1 MENKYMGILPYNEGE
16 KNIFVGREDETKQ
29 LYDRIIRNDYT
40 VYYAASGEGKSS
52 LIKAGLLPILRRRHY
67 FPIYIVFNENE
78 FSQQED
84 GVIGNIVH
92 KHIESEIAKYNEGVE
107 KDSNKVELRHSAW
120 YEEKIQNVGVV
131 DFLEKNDWWK
141 IRDLRIVQH
150 TSEDE
155 HIELTPLFIFDQFEE
170 VFTKTSVNWTNKF
183 FEWLEFVSIDGV
195 PMELYDELGKCQLD
209 EEIPARKKFKALFSF
224 RTEYLGELD
233 YWCTQK
239 HFLPALLNNRLC
251 LKQMTIAGAREVIK
265 LNSDLTQ
272 YTDDIIIGCADDK
285 AEVCKKEGGNGFTQ
299 SDDCA
304 CVHALIL
311 SVICR
316 TISDYKEEECNYI
329 LEKLCKNPKDTVNE
343 ILLNFYKE
351 KLKNAGLDFV
361 KDEKVITKIENALI
375 DENGKRKR
383 LNSND
388 PQLDKEL
395 NKWIEK
401 LSSDKYGFI
410 KIVGKNKADQTQ
422 TVELPHDRLCK
433 AIDIERKNRQK
444 RIRERLNR
452 QEEWMQFGII
462 SFVMLIIAYCLNTLL
477 RTAAPAIGA
486 LFVSHEWKNYWGW
499 LSGTKND
506 TYHNISFDEPF
517 CVLSFLILSFV
528 FIPFIVSRRFNERK
542 FSKPSVVLIVLSS
555 ITTMAMGFVA
565 YKSYYLSFTDGIIK
579 SIIVITFV
587 LSLLF
592 TAIIV
597 ANRYINRKKSNG
609 LIEKTA
615 TLWPLLL
622 GYFMF
627 GLYGFHE
634 LLFNTVVGLNEPCDS
649 GWLVSVLVV
658 LLIFGTLRFFK
669 MSLNNVKLKLLN
681 YIIVILPLLVLLV
694 LSFIPHS
701 DKQPY
706 GMLVS
711 IVMLAI
717 TTCAIIFMAIFAN
730 CRGKAR
736 KDAIINKISFSFI
749 NICSLLILW
758 YFSLGYNPI
767 AISSDKIVHV
777 CSWRTVV
784 VHDKKTNKYGVLTA
798 DGECIIPYVKSETS
812 DRDLSKFPFK
822 DSYFSITNQTKLL
835 DTANADNSFV
845 VKNGILTGKILIAPT
860 IEEYLVR
867 TKKKGLPPSI
877 CTLNDSI
884 AYYAALT
891 FSEIRQQNILYLM
904 TGKPY
909 DEHCITSLA
918 VLDSLQAISLFR
930 QIKWLKD
937 STKID
942 NKIMRCNA
950 DILVDDAMSS
960 IYRELSK
967 SMLLY
972 IIRDE
977 LAVKRI
983 PNVFMLHTQMAA
995 AYFNQVPGVNY
1006 ILNAH
1011 INSDSKS
1018 TFDINDEYKV
1028 YSSDLVKNKLF
1039 AWYELFCQLCDN
1051 DIGYHLEVQY
1061 TADLTPKVE
1070 ERIKKIKNISNSIKK
1085 INSNSTSLESAVKIF
1100 VENWNALDSLRN
1112 DLNYGKSSDYFD
1124 YAEESLS
1131 FLRIH
1136 EAFKVLSMILCQ
1148 NRGVYNNAIENAY
1161 LKFIDVGFVHKY
1173 DVRQDINT
1181 LDLYMRKKRQYSNF
1195 DKIHEIMNDS
1205 ITINDI
1211 LEANSQIR
1219 K

>member
-16 KNIFVGREDETKQ
+16 RNIFVGREDETKQ

-52 LIKAGLLPILRRRHY
+52 LIKAGLLPILRRKNY

-107 KDSNKVELRHSAW
+107 TDSKKVELRHSAW

-155 HIELTPLFIFDQFEE
+155 HIELIPLFIFDQFEE
-170 VFTKTSVNWTNKF
+170 VFTKTSVNWANKF

-272 YTDDIIIGCADDK
+272 YTDDIISGCADDK

-316 TISDYKEEECNYI
+316 TISDYKEVECNNT

-388 PQLDKEL
+388 LQLDKEL
-395 NKWIEK
+395 KEWIEK
-401 LSSDKYGFI
+401 LSSDQYGLI
-410 KIVGKNKADQTQ
+410 KIVSKNKIDQTQ

-433 AIDIERKNRQK
+433 AIDVERKNRQK

-462 SFVMLIIAYCLNTLL
+462 SFFMLIIAYCLNTLL

-499 LSGTKND
+499 LSGTKNV
-506 TYHNISFDEPF
+506 TYHNISLDEPF

-542 FSKPSVVLIVLSS
+542 FSKPSVGLIVLSS
-555 ITTMAMGFVA
+555 ITAMAMGFVV
-565 YKSYYLSFTDGIIK
+565 YKSYYLSFTDGITK
-579 SIIVITFV
+579 SIIGITFV
-587 LSLLF
+587 LSLLLTVF
-592 TAIIV
+592 LAV
-597 ANRYINRKKSNG
+597 KRYIYRRGNRQ
-609 LIEKTA
+609 TDVTT

-622 GYFMF
+622 GYFLF

-634 LLFNTVVGLNEPCDS
+634 LQSNTVVGLNEPCDS
-649 GWLVSVLVV
+649 GWLVSVLAI
-658 LLIFGTLRFFK
+658 LLVFGTLQFFK
-669 MSLNNVKLKLLN
+669 MSLNSVRLKLLT
-681 YIIVILPLLVLLV
+681 YTIAILPLLVLLV

-701 DKQPY
+701 DKHSY

-717 TTCAIIFMAIFAN
+717 TICAIIFMAIFAN
-730 CRGKAR
+730 CRGKER
-736 KDAIINKISFSFI
+736 KDAIVNKISFGFV
-749 NICSLLILW
+749 NICVLLILW
-758 YFSLGYNPI
+758 YYSLGYNPI

-777 CSWRTVV
+777 YSWRTVV

-798 DGECIIPYVKSETS
+798 DGECIIPYVNTETNDS
-812 DRDLSKFPFK
+812 ILKKNPFEGG
-822 DSYFSITNQTKLL
+822 YFSITSQTKLP
-835 DTANADNSFV
+835 DTVNANNSFV

-867 TKKKGLPPSI
+867 TTKKGLKPSI

-891 FSEIRQQNILYLM
+891 FSELRQQNILYLM

-909 DEHCITSLA
+909 DEHCITSLS
-918 VLDSLQAISLFR
+918 VLDSLQAISLSR

-942 NKIMRCNA
+942 YKVMRCNA

-977 LAVKRI
+977 LAAKRI

-1006 ILNAH
+1006 ILNSH
-1011 INSDSKS
+1011 INSNSKS
-1018 TFDINDEYKV
+1018 DFYMNEEYIV

-1039 AWYELFCQLCDN
+1039 AWYDLFCQLCDN
-1051 DIGYHLEVQY
+1051 DIGYHQEVQY

-1070 ERIKKIKNISNSIKK
+1070 ERINKVEERIKK
-1085 INSNSTSLESAVKIF
+1085 INPNSTSLESAVKIF

-1124 YAEESLS
+1124 YEEESLS

-1136 EAFKVLSMILCQ
+1136 KAFKELSIIICRQ
-1148 NRGVYNNAIENAY
+1148 YRGVYNNAIENAY
-1161 LKFIDVGFVHKY
+1161 LKFINVGFIHKY
-1173 DVRQDINT
+1173 NLRTDIDT
-1181 LDLYMRKKRQYSNF
+1181 LYMLKKRNYRNF
-1195 DKIHEIMNDS
+1195 NKIHEIMDAG
-1205 ITINDI
+1205 I
-1211 LEANSQIR
+1211 

>member
-16 KNIFVGREDETKQ
+16 RNIFVGREDETKQ

-52 LIKAGLLPILRRRHY
+52 LIKAGLLPILRRKNY

-107 KDSNKVELRHSAW
+107 TDSKKVELRHSAW

-155 HIELTPLFIFDQFEE
+155 HIELIPLFIFDQFEE
-170 VFTKTSVNWTNKF
+170 VFTKTSVNWANKF

-272 YTDDIIIGCADDK
+272 YTDDIISGCADDK

-316 TISDYKEEECNYI
+316 TISDYKEVECNNT

-388 PQLDKEL
+388 LQLDKEL
-395 NKWIEK
+395 KEWIEK
-401 LSSDKYGFI
+401 LSSDQYGLI
-410 KIVGKNKADQTQ
+410 KIVSKNKIDQTQ

-433 AIDIERKNRQK
+433 AIDVERKNRQK

-462 SFVMLIIAYCLNTLL
+462 SFFMLIIAYCLNTLL

-499 LSGTKND
+499 LSGTKNV
-506 TYHNISFDEPF
+506 TYHNISLDEPF

-542 FSKPSVVLIVLSS
+542 FSKPSVGLIVLSS
-555 ITTMAMGFVA
+555 ITAMAMGFVV
-565 YKSYYLSFTDGIIK
+565 YKSYYVSFTDGITK
-579 SIIVITFV
+579 SIIGITFV
-587 LSLLF
+587 LSLLLTVF
-592 TAIIV
+592 LAV
-597 ANRYINRKKSNG
+597 KRYIYRRGNRQ
-609 LIEKTA
+609 TDVTT

-622 GYFMF
+622 GYFLF

-634 LLFNTVVGLNEPCDS
+634 LQSNTVVGLNEPCDS
-649 GWLVSVLVV
+649 GWLVSVLAI
-658 LLIFGTLRFFK
+658 LLVFGTLQFFK
-669 MSLNNVKLKLLN
+669 MSLNSVRLKLLT
-681 YIIVILPLLVLLV
+681 YTIAILPLLVLLV

-701 DKQPY
+701 DKHSY

-717 TTCAIIFMAIFAN
+717 TICAIIFMAIFAN
-730 CRGKAR
+730 CRGKER
-736 KDAIINKISFSFI
+736 KDAIVNKISFGFV
-749 NICSLLILW
+749 NICVLLILW
-758 YFSLGYNPI
+758 YYSLGYNPI

-777 CSWRTVV
+777 YSWRTVV

-798 DGECIIPYVKSETS
+798 DGECIIPYVNTETNDS
-812 DRDLSKFPFK
+812 ILKKNPFEGG
-822 DSYFSITNQTKLL
+822 YFSITSQTKLP
-835 DTANADNSFV
+835 DTVNANNSFV

-867 TKKKGLPPSI
+867 TTKKGLKPSI

-891 FSEIRQQNILYLM
+891 FSELRQQNILYLM

-909 DEHCITSLA
+909 DEHCITSLS
-918 VLDSLQAISLFR
+918 VLDSLQAISLSR

-942 NKIMRCNA
+942 YKVMRCNA

-977 LAVKRI
+977 LAAKRI

-1006 ILNAH
+1006 ILNSH
-1011 INSDSKS
+1011 INSNSKS
-1018 TFDINDEYKV
+1018 DFYMNEEYIV

-1039 AWYELFCQLCDN
+1039 AWYDLFCQLCDN
-1051 DIGYHLEVQY
+1051 DIGYHQEVQY

-1070 ERIKKIKNISNSIKK
+1070 ERINKVEERIKK
-1085 INSNSTSLESAVKIF
+1085 INPNSTSLESAVKIF

-1124 YAEESLS
+1124 YEEESLS

-1136 EAFKVLSMILCQ
+1136 KAFKELSIIICRQ
-1148 NRGVYNNAIENAY
+1148 YRGVYNNAIENAY
-1161 LKFIDVGFVHKY
+1161 LKFINVGFIHKY
-1173 DVRQDINT
+1173 NLRTDIDT
-1181 LDLYMRKKRQYSNF
+1181 LYMLKKRNYRNF
-1195 DKIHEIMNDS
+1195 NKIHEIMDAG
-1205 ITINDI
+1205 I
-1211 LEANSQIR
+1211 

>member
-16 KNIFVGREDETKQ
+16 RNIFVGREDETKQ

-52 LIKAGLLPILRRRHY
+52 LIKAGLLPILRRKNY

-92 KHIESEIAKYNEGVE
+92 KHIESEIAKYNEGFE
-107 KDSNKVELRHSAW
+107 TDSKKVELRHSAW

-155 HIELTPLFIFDQFEE
+155 HIELIPLFIFDQFEE
-170 VFTKTSVNWTNKF
+170 VFTKTSVNWANKF

-272 YTDDIIIGCADDK
+272 YTDDIISGCADDK

-316 TISDYKEEECNYI
+316 TISDYKEVECNNT

-388 PQLDKEL
+388 LQLDKEL
-395 NKWIEK
+395 KEWIEK
-401 LSSDKYGFI
+401 LSSDQYGLI
-410 KIVGKNKADQTQ
+410 KIVSKNKIDQTQ

-433 AIDIERKNRQK
+433 AIDVERKNRQK

-462 SFVMLIIAYCLNTLL
+462 SFFMLIIAYCLNTLL

-499 LSGTKND
+499 LSGTKNV
-506 TYHNISFDEPF
+506 TYHNISLDEPF

-542 FSKPSVVLIVLSS
+542 FSKPSVGLIVLSS
-555 ITTMAMGFVA
+555 ITAMAMGFVV
-565 YKSYYLSFTDGIIK
+565 YKSYYLSFTDGITK
-579 SIIVITFV
+579 SIIGITFV
-587 LSLLF
+587 LSLLLTVF
-592 TAIIV
+592 LAV
-597 ANRYINRKKSNG
+597 KRYIYRRGNRQ
-609 LIEKTA
+609 TDVTT

-622 GYFMF
+622 GYFLF

-634 LLFNTVVGLNEPCDS
+634 LQSNTVVGLNEPCDS
-649 GWLVSVLVV
+649 GWLVSVLAI
-658 LLIFGTLRFFK
+658 LLVFGTLQFFK
-669 MSLNNVKLKLLN
+669 MSLNSVRLKLLT
-681 YIIVILPLLVLLV
+681 YTIAILPLLVLLV

-701 DKQPY
+701 DKHSY

-717 TTCAIIFMAIFAN
+717 TICAIIFMAIFAN
-730 CRGKAR
+730 CRGKER
-736 KDAIINKISFSFI
+736 KDAIVNKISFGFV
-749 NICSLLILW
+749 NICVLLILW
-758 YFSLGYNPI
+758 YYSLGYNPI

-777 CSWRTVV
+777 YSWRTVV

-798 DGECIIPYVKSETS
+798 DGECIIPYVNTETNDS
-812 DRDLSKFPFK
+812 ILKKNPFEGG
-822 DSYFSITNQTKLL
+822 YFSITSQTKLP
-835 DTANADNSFV
+835 DTVNANNSFV

-867 TKKKGLPPSI
+867 TTKKGLKPSI

-891 FSEIRQQNILYLM
+891 FSELRQQNILYLM

-909 DEHCITSLA
+909 DEHCITSLS
-918 VLDSLQAISLFR
+918 VLDSLQAISLSR

-942 NKIMRCNA
+942 YKVMRCNA

-977 LAVKRI
+977 LAAKRI

-1006 ILNAH
+1006 ILNSH
-1011 INSDSKS
+1011 INSNSKS
-1018 TFDINDEYKV
+1018 DFYMNEEYIV

-1039 AWYELFCQLCDN
+1039 AWYDLFCQLCDN
-1051 DIGYHLEVQY
+1051 DIGYHQEVQY

-1070 ERIKKIKNISNSIKK
+1070 ERINKVEERIKK
-1085 INSNSTSLESAVKIF
+1085 NNPNSTSLESAVKIF

-1124 YAEESLS
+1124 YEEESLS

-1136 EAFKVLSMILCQ
+1136 KAFKELSIIICRQ
-1148 NRGVYNNAIENAY
+1148 YRGVYNNAIENAY
-1161 LKFIDVGFVHKY
+1161 LKFINVGFIHKY
-1173 DVRQDINT
+1173 NLRTDIDT
-1181 LDLYMRKKRQYSNF
+1181 LYMLKKRNYRNF
-1195 DKIHEIMNDS
+1195 NKIHEIMDAG
-1205 ITINDI
+1205 I
-1211 LEANSQIR
+1211 

>member
-16 KNIFVGREDETKQ
+16 RNIFVGREDETKQ

-52 LIKAGLLPILRRRHY
+52 LIKAGLLPILRRKNY

-107 KDSNKVELRHSAW
+107 TDSKKVELRHSAW

-155 HIELTPLFIFDQFEE
+155 HIELIPLFIFDQFEE
-170 VFTKTSVNWTNKF
+170 VFTKTSVNWANKF

-272 YTDDIIIGCADDK
+272 YTDDIISGCADDK

-316 TISDYKEEECNYI
+316 TISDYKEVECNNT

-388 PQLDKEL
+388 LQLDKEL
-395 NKWIEK
+395 KEWIEK
-401 LSSDKYGFI
+401 LSSDQYGLI
-410 KIVGKNKADQTQ
+410 KIVSKNKIDQTQ

-433 AIDIERKNRQK
+433 AIDVERKNRQK

-462 SFVMLIIAYCLNTLL
+462 SFFMLIIAYCLNTLL

-499 LSGTKND
+499 LSGTKNV
-506 TYHNISFDEPF
+506 TYHNISLDEPF

-542 FSKPSVVLIVLSS
+542 FSKPSVGLIVLSS
-555 ITTMAMGFVA
+555 ITAMAMGFVV
-565 YKSYYLSFTDGIIK
+565 YKSYYLSFTDGITK
-579 SIIVITFV
+579 SIIGITFV
-587 LSLLF
+587 LSLLLTVF
-592 TAIIV
+592 LAV
-597 ANRYINRKKSNG
+597 KRYIYRRGNRQ
-609 LIEKTA
+609 TDVTT

-622 GYFMF
+622 GYFLF

-634 LLFNTVVGLNEPCDS
+634 LQSNTVVGLNEPCDS
-649 GWLVSVLVV
+649 GWLVSVLAI
-658 LLIFGTLRFFK
+658 LLVFGTLQFFK
-669 MSLNNVKLKLLN
+669 MSLNSVRLKLLT
-681 YIIVILPLLVLLV
+681 YTIAILPLLVLLV

-701 DKQPY
+701 DKHSY

-717 TTCAIIFMAIFAN
+717 TICAIIFMAIFAN
-730 CRGKAR
+730 CRGKER
-736 KDAIINKISFSFI
+736 KDAIVNKISFGFV
-749 NICSLLILW
+749 NICVLLILW
-758 YFSLGYNPI
+758 YYSLGYNPI

-777 CSWRTVV
+777 YSWRTVV

-798 DGECIIPYVKSETS
+798 DGECIIPYVNTETNDS
-812 DRDLSKFPFK
+812 ILKKNPFEGG
-822 DSYFSITNQTKLL
+822 YFSITSQTKLP
-835 DTANADNSFV
+835 DTVNANNSFV

-867 TKKKGLPPSI
+867 TTKKGLKPSI

-891 FSEIRQQNILYLM
+891 FSELRQQNILYLM

-909 DEHCITSLA
+909 DEHCITSLS
-918 VLDSLQAISLFR
+918 VLDSLQAISLSR

-942 NKIMRCNA
+942 YKVMRCNA

-977 LAVKRI
+977 LAAKRI

-1006 ILNAH
+1006 ILNSH
-1011 INSDSKS
+1011 INSNSKS
-1018 TFDINDEYKV
+1018 DFYMNEEYIV

-1039 AWYELFCQLCDN
+1039 AWYDLFCQLCDN
-1051 DIGYHLEVQY
+1051 DIGYHQEVQY

-1070 ERIKKIKNISNSIKK
+1070 ERINKVEERIKK
-1085 INSNSTSLESAVKIF
+1085 INPNSTSLESAVKIF

-1136 EAFKVLSMILCQ
+1136 KAFKELSIIICRQ
-1148 NRGVYNNAIENAY
+1148 YRGVYNNAIENAY
-1161 LKFIDVGFVHKY
+1161 LKFINVGFIHKY
-1173 DVRQDINT
+1173 NLRTDIDT
-1181 LDLYMRKKRQYSNF
+1181 LYMLKKRNYRNF
-1195 DKIHEIMNDS
+1195 NKIHEIMDAG
-1205 ITINDI
+1205 I
-1211 LEANSQIR
+1211 

>member
-16 KNIFVGREDETKQ
+16 RNIFVGREDETKQ

-52 LIKAGLLPILRRRHY
+52 LIKAGLLPILRRKNY

-107 KDSNKVELRHSAW
+107 TDSKKVELRHSAW

-155 HIELTPLFIFDQFEE
+155 HIELIPLFIFDQFEE
-170 VFTKTSVNWTNKF
+170 VFTKTSVNWANKF

-272 YTDDIIIGCADDK
+272 YTDDIISGCADDK

-316 TISDYKEEECNYI
+316 TISDYKEVECNNT

-388 PQLDKEL
+388 LQLDKEL
-395 NKWIEK
+395 KKWIEK
-401 LSSDKYGFI
+401 LSSDQYGLI
-410 KIVGKNKADQTQ
+410 KIVSKNKIDQTQ

-433 AIDIERKNRQK
+433 AIDVERKNRQK

-462 SFVMLIIAYCLNTLL
+462 SFFMLIIAYCLNTLL

-499 LSGTKND
+499 LSGTKNV
-506 TYHNISFDEPF
+506 TYHNISLDEPF

-542 FSKPSVVLIVLSS
+542 FSKPSVGLIVLSS
-555 ITTMAMGFVA
+555 ITAMAMGFVV
-565 YKSYYLSFTDGIIK
+565 YKSYYLSFTDGTTK
-579 SIIVITFV
+579 SIIGITFV
-587 LSLLF
+587 LSLLLTVF
-592 TAIIV
+592 LAV
-597 ANRYINRKKSNG
+597 KRYIYRRGNRQ
-609 LIEKTA
+609 TDVTT

-622 GYFMF
+622 GYFLF

-634 LLFNTVVGLNEPCDS
+634 LQSNTVVGLNEPCDS
-649 GWLVSVLVV
+649 GWLVSVLAI
-658 LLIFGTLRFFK
+658 LLVFGTLQFFK
-669 MSLNNVKLKLLN
+669 MSLNSVRLKLLT
-681 YIIVILPLLVLLV
+681 YTIAILPLLVLLV

-701 DKQPY
+701 DKHSY

-717 TTCAIIFMAIFAN
+717 TICAIIFMAIFAN
-730 CRGKAR
+730 CRGKER
-736 KDAIINKISFSFI
+736 KDAIVNKISFGFV
-749 NICSLLILW
+749 NICVLLILW
-758 YFSLGYNPI
+758 YYSLGYNPI

-777 CSWRTVV
+777 YSWRTVV

-798 DGECIIPYVKSETS
+798 DGECIIPYVNTETNDS
-812 DRDLSKFPFK
+812 ILKKNPFEGG
-822 DSYFSITNQTKLL
+822 YFSITSQTKLP
-835 DTANADNSFV
+835 DTVNANNSFV
-845 VKNGILTGKILIAPT
+845 VRNGILTGKILIAPT

-867 TKKKGLPPSI
+867 TTKKGLKPSI

-891 FSEIRQQNILYLM
+891 FSELRQQNILYLM

-909 DEHCITSLA
+909 DEHCITSLS
-918 VLDSLQAISLFR
+918 VLDSLQAISLSR

-942 NKIMRCNA
+942 YKVMRCNA

-977 LAVKRI
+977 LAAKRI

-1006 ILNAH
+1006 ILNSH
-1011 INSDSKS
+1011 INSNSKRD
-1018 TFDINDEYKV
+1018 FYMNEEYIV

-1039 AWYELFCQLCDN
+1039 AWYDLFCQLCDN
-1051 DIGYHLEVQY
+1051 DIGYHQEVQY

-1070 ERIKKIKNISNSIKK
+1070 ERINKVEERIKK
-1085 INSNSTSLESAVKIF
+1085 INLNSTSLESAVKIF
-1100 VENWNALDSLRN
+1100 VENSNALDSLRN

-1124 YAEESLS
+1124 YEEESLS

-1136 EAFKVLSMILCQ
+1136 KAFKELSIIICRQ
-1148 NRGVYNNAIENAY
+1148 YRGVYNNAIENAY
-1161 LKFIDVGFVHKY
+1161 LKFINVGFIHKY
-1173 DVRQDINT
+1173 NLRTDIDT
-1181 LDLYMRKKRQYSNF
+1181 LYMLKKRNYRNF
-1195 DKIHEIMNDS
+1195 NKIHEIMDAG
-1205 ITINDI
+1205 I
-1211 LEANSQIR
+1211 

>member
-107 KDSNKVELRHSAW
+107 TDSKKVELRHSAW

-141 IRDLRIVQH
+141 FRDLRIVQQ

-155 HIELTPLFIFDQFEE
+155 YLELTPLFIFDQFEE

-209 EEIPARKKFKALFSF
+209 EEIPTRKKFKALFSF

-265 LNSDLTQ
+265 LNSNLTQ
-272 YTDDIIIGCADDK
+272 YTDDIISGCADDK
-285 AEVCKKEGGNGFTQ
+285 AEVCKKEGETGFTQ

-316 TISDYKEEECNYI
+316 TISDYKEVECNNT

-388 PQLDKEL
+388 LQLDKEL
-395 NKWIEK
+395 KKWIEK
-401 LSSDKYGFI
+401 LSSDQYGLI
-410 KIVGKNKADQTQ
+410 KIVSKNKTDQTQ

-433 AIDIERKNRQK
+433 AIDVGRKNRQK

-499 LSGTKND
+499 LSGTKNA
-506 TYHNISFDEPF
+506 TYHNISLDEPF

-528 FIPFIVSRRFNERK
+528 FIPFIVSRRFYERK
-542 FSKPSVVLIVLSS
+542 FSKPSVGLIVLSS
-555 ITTMAMGFVA
+555 ITTMAMGFVV
-565 YKSYYLSFTDGIIK
+565 YKSYYLSFTDGITK
-579 SIIVITFV
+579 SIIGITFV
-587 LSLLF
+587 LSLLLTVF
-592 TAIIV
+592 LAV
-597 ANRYINRKKSNG
+597 KRYIYRRGNRQTD
-609 LIEKTA
+609 ETT

-622 GYFMF
+622 GYFLF
-627 GLYGFHE
+627 GLYGFHV
-634 LLFNTVVGLNEPCDS
+634 LLSNTVVGLSEPCDS
-649 GWLVSVLVV
+649 GWLVSVLAI
-658 LLIFGTLRFFK
+658 LLLLGTLQFFK
-669 MSLNNVKLKLLN
+669 MSLNSVSLKLLT
-681 YIIVILPLLVLLV
+681 YTIAILPLLVLLK

-701 DKQPY
+701 DKQSY
-706 GMLVS
+706 GMFVS

-717 TTCAIIFMAIFAN
+717 TICAIIFMTIFAN
-730 CRGKAR
+730 CRGKER
-736 KDAIINKISFSFI
+736 KDTIVNKISFGFV
-749 NICSLLILW
+749 NICALLILW

-777 CSWRTVV
+777 YSWRTVV

-798 DGECIIPYVKSETS
+798 DGECIIPYVKTETN
-812 DRDLSKFPFK
+812 DRILKKNPFEGG
-822 DSYFSITNQTKLL
+822 YFSISNSAFKNKEIMS
-835 DTANADNSFV
+835 DTATADSSFV
-845 VKNGILTGKILIAPT
+845 VKKGIITGKVLIAPT
-860 IEEYLVR
+860 LEEYLVR
-867 TKKKGLPPSI
+867 TRKKGLNASI
-877 CTLNDSI
+877 CTLHDSI
-884 AYYAALT
+884 AYYAALAFT
-891 FSEIRQQNILYLM
+891 DIRKENIRYLM
-904 TGKPY
+904 TSKPY
-909 DEHCITSLA
+909 DESSVPSLV
-918 VLDSLQAISLFR
+918 VLDSLQAVSLSR
-930 QIKWLKD
+930 QIIWLND
-937 STKID
+937 STMT
-942 NKIMRCNA
+942 NKIRRCNT
-950 DILVDDAMSS
+950 DILDDGAMSA

-967 SMLLY
+967 SFLLC
-972 IIRDE
+972 ILRDE
-977 LAVKRI
+977 LAKKRT
-983 PNVFMLHTQMAA
+983 PNVFFLQTIMAV
-995 AYFNQVPGVNY
+995 AYFNQVSGIDFTWNESVSTVTGFLDINEKY
-1006 ILNAH
+1006 E
-1011 INSDSKS
+1011 INS
-1018 TFDINDEYKV
+1018 NDFYT
-1028 YSSDLVKNKLF
+1028 NKLF
-1039 AWYELFCQLCDN
+1039 AWYDLFCLLCDN
-1051 DIGYHLEVQY
+1051 DVCFNPNVQL
-1061 TADLTPKVE
+1061 TADLTPKVKKQIE
-1070 ERIKKIKNISNSIKK
+1070 KIDSISKRINSKNIDEIP
-1085 INSNSTSLESAVKIF
+1085 
-1100 VENWNALDSLRN
+1100 LDSAIELYLKNRN
-1112 DLNYGKSSDYFD
+1112 TIDSLKNNINYGKNSDNFH
-1124 YAEESLS
+1124 YADERLS
-1131 FLRIH
+1131 FFRVH
-1136 EAFKVLSMILCQ
+1136 TAFKALSIILQ
-1148 NRGVYNNAIENAY
+1148 KKYRGVYNNALETAY
-1161 LKFIDVGFVHKY
+1161 LKLINVGFVNKY
-1173 DVRQDINT
+1173 NLKEDIET
-1181 LDLYMRKKRQYSNF
+1181 LDSLKKRNF
-1195 DKIHEIMNDS
+1195 RNLDRINKIMNDS
-1205 ITINDI
+1205 ICINP
-1211 LEANSQIR
+1211 N
-1219 K
+1219 KYK

>member
-1 MENKYMGILPYNEGE
+1 MKSKYLGITPYEE
-16 KNIFVGREDETKQ
+16 EQLFDFVGREDETWA
-29 LYDRIIRNDYT
+29 LYDRISRNDYT

-52 LIKAGLLPILRRRHY
+52 LIRAGLLPIIRRREY
-67 FPIYIVFNENE
+67 YPIYIVLDDKEIKDKSLIVDIIDKRINDEENKWRNTYE
-78 FSQQED
+78 EISY
-84 GVIGNIVH
+84 VL
-92 KHIESEIAKYNEGVE
+92 SEKSKSYLEKEKIE
-107 KDSNKVELRHSAW
+107 KDTVEVLSG
-120 YEEKIQNVGVV
+120 N
-131 DFLEKNDWWK
+131 LWWK
-141 IRDLRIVQH
+141 LRNYCFKRR
-150 TSEDE
+150 SGA
-155 HIELTPLFIFDQFEE
+155 ELTPLFIFDQFEE
-170 VFTKTSVNWTNKF
+170 FFTKANYAWTDAF
-183 FEWLEFVSIDGV
+183 FGWLEEISTDYVPDSLTNSIDV
-195 PMELYDELGKCQLD
+195 KRLY
-209 EEIPARKKFKALFSF
+209 IPTQKSFKVLFSF

-233 YWCTQK
+233 YWCVQK
-239 HFLPALLNNRLC
+239 HFIPALQENRMC
-251 LKQMTIAGAREVIK
+251 LKPLTRKGAMEVVNLNAGILGA
-265 LNSDLTQ
+265 
-272 YTDDIIIGCADDK
+272 YADDIINGCSVVNAK
-285 AEVCKKEGGNGFTQ
+285 INEKEQ
-299 SDDCA
+299 PS
-304 CVHALIL
+304 VYALIL
-311 SVICR
+311 SVVCQVLSELSETER
-316 TISDYKEEECNYI
+316 KTI
-329 LEKLCKNPKDTVNE
+329 LENLKENQENVIDQ
-343 ILLNFYKE
+343 LLLMFYKE
-351 KLKNAGLDFV
+351 KLKEVGLDYT
-361 KDEKVITKIENALI
+361 KDEKLIAEIEDALI
-375 DENGKRKR
+375 SENGKRNR
-383 LNSND
+383 RDTED
-388 PQLDKEL
+388 PIVSPLSE
-395 NKWIEK
+395 WIEK
-401 LSSDKYGFI
+401 LYNKENGLI
-410 KIVGKNKADQTQ
+410 KVVGTKEVNGK
-422 TVELPHDRLCK
+422 TVNVIEFPHDRLCK
-433 AIDIERKNRQK
+433 AIDTARKERQQRLAEKYNRQK
-444 RIRERLNR
+444 
-452 QEEWMQFGII
+452 EWMQFGII

-499 LSGTKND
+499 LSSTKND
-506 TYHNISFDEPF
+506 TYHNISLDEPF

-528 FIPFIVSRRFNERK
+528 FIPFIVSRSFNERK
-542 FSKPSVVLIVLSS
+542 FSKPSVGLIVLSS

-579 SIIVITFV
+579 SIIVITCV

-634 LLFNTVVGLNEPCDS
+634 LLFNTVVGLNEPRDS

-701 DKQPY
+701 DKQSY
-706 GMLVS
+706 GMFVS

-730 CRGKAR
+730 CRGKER
-736 KDAIINKISFSFI
+736 KDAIVNKISFGFV
-749 NICSLLILW
+749 NICALLILW

-777 CSWRTVV
+777 YSWRTVV

-798 DGECIIPYVKSETS
+798 DGECIIPYVKTETNDS
-812 DRDLSKFPFK
+812 ILKKKPFEGG
-822 DSYFSITNQTKLL
+822 YFSITNQTKLL
-835 DTANADNSFV
+835 DTANADNSFF

-937 STKID
+937 STKTD

-972 IIRDE
+972 NIRDE
-977 LAVKRI
+977 LASKRI
-983 PNVFMLHTQMAA
+983 PNIFILHTQMAA
-995 AYFNQVPGVNY
+995 TYFNKVPGVDY
-1006 ILNAH
+1006 ILNTH
-1011 INSDSKS
+1011 VTSNSKS
-1018 TFDINDEYKV
+1018 DFYMNEEYIV

-1039 AWYELFCQLCDN
+1039 AWYDLFCQLCDN
-1051 DIGYHLEVQY
+1051 NIGNNQEVQY

-1070 ERIKKIKNISNSIKK
+1070 ERIKKNKNISNSIKK
-1085 INSNSTSLESAVKIF
+1085 INPNSTSLESAVKIF
-1100 VENWNALDSLRN
+1100 AESWNELDSLKN
-1112 DLNYGKSSDYFD
+1112 DLNYGKKSNYFD
-1124 YAEESLS
+1124 YKKENFP
-1131 FLRIH
+1131 FLCIH
-1136 EAFKVLSMILCQ
+1136 KAFKELSMIIWQ
-1148 NRGVYNNAIENAY
+1148 YRGAYNNAIENAY
-1161 LKFIDVGFVHKY
+1161 LKFIKVGFMHKY
-1173 DVRQDINT
+1173 DFRQDINT
-1181 LDLYMRKKRQYSNF
+1181 LDLYMSKKRQYSNF

>member
-1 MENKYMGILPYNEGE
+1 MGILPYNEGE
-16 KNIFVGREDETKQ
+16 RNIFVGREDETKQ

-52 LIKAGLLPILRRRHY
+52 LIKAGLLPILRRKNY

-107 KDSNKVELRHSAW
+107 TDSKKVELRHSAW

-155 HIELTPLFIFDQFEE
+155 HIELIPLFIFDQFEE
-170 VFTKTSVNWTNKF
+170 VFTKTSVNWANKF

-272 YTDDIIIGCADDK
+272 YTDDIISGCADDK

-316 TISDYKEEECNYI
+316 TISDYKEVECNNT

-388 PQLDKEL
+388 LQLDKEL
-395 NKWIEK
+395 KEWIEK
-401 LSSDKYGFI
+401 LSSDQYGLI
-410 KIVGKNKADQTQ
+410 KIVSKNKIDQTQ

-433 AIDIERKNRQK
+433 AIDVERKNRQK

-462 SFVMLIIAYCLNTLL
+462 SFFMLIIAYCLNTLL

-499 LSGTKND
+499 LSGTKNV
-506 TYHNISFDEPF
+506 TYHNISLDEPF

-542 FSKPSVVLIVLSS
+542 FSKPSVGLIVLSS
-555 ITTMAMGFVA
+555 ITAMAMGFVV
-565 YKSYYLSFTDGIIK
+565 YKSYYVSFTDGITK
-579 SIIVITFV
+579 SIIGITFV
-587 LSLLF
+587 LSLLLTVF
-592 TAIIV
+592 LAV
-597 ANRYINRKKSNG
+597 KRYIYRRGNRQ
-609 LIEKTA
+609 TDVTT

-622 GYFMF
+622 GYFLF

-634 LLFNTVVGLNEPCDS
+634 LQSNTVVGLNEPCDS
-649 GWLVSVLVV
+649 GWLVSVLAI
-658 LLIFGTLRFFK
+658 LLVFGTLQFFK
-669 MSLNNVKLKLLN
+669 MSLNSVRLKLLT
-681 YIIVILPLLVLLV
+681 YTIAILPLLVLLV

-701 DKQPY
+701 DKHSY

-717 TTCAIIFMAIFAN
+717 TICAIIFMAIFAN
-730 CRGKAR
+730 CRGKER
-736 KDAIINKISFSFI
+736 KDAIVNKISFGFV
-749 NICSLLILW
+749 NICVLLILW
-758 YFSLGYNPI
+758 YYSLGYNPI

-777 CSWRTVV
+777 YSWRTVV

-798 DGECIIPYVKSETS
+798 DGECIIPYVNTETNDS
-812 DRDLSKFPFK
+812 ILKKNPFEGG
-822 DSYFSITNQTKLL
+822 YFSITSQTKLP
-835 DTANADNSFV
+835 DTVNANNSFV

-867 TKKKGLPPSI
+867 TTKKGLKPSI

-891 FSEIRQQNILYLM
+891 FSELRQQNILYLM

-909 DEHCITSLA
+909 DEHCITSLS
-918 VLDSLQAISLFR
+918 VLDSLQAISLSR

-942 NKIMRCNA
+942 YKVMRCNA

-977 LAVKRI
+977 LAAKRI

-1006 ILNAH
+1006 ILNSH
-1011 INSDSKS
+1011 INSNSKS
-1018 TFDINDEYKV
+1018 DFYMNEEYIV

-1039 AWYELFCQLCDN
+1039 AWYDLFCQLCDN
-1051 DIGYHLEVQY
+1051 DIGYHQEVQY

-1070 ERIKKIKNISNSIKK
+1070 ERINKVEERIKK
-1085 INSNSTSLESAVKIF
+1085 INPNSTSLESAVKIF

-1124 YAEESLS
+1124 YEEESLS

-1136 EAFKVLSMILCQ
+1136 KAFKELSIIICRQ
-1148 NRGVYNNAIENAY
+1148 YRGVYNNAIENAY
-1161 LKFIDVGFVHKY
+1161 LKFINVGFIHKY
-1173 DVRQDINT
+1173 NLRTDIDT
-1181 LDLYMRKKRQYSNF
+1181 LYMLKKRNYRNF
-1195 DKIHEIMNDS
+1195 NKIHEIMDAG
-1205 ITINDI
+1205 I
-1211 LEANSQIR
+1211 

>member
-16 KNIFVGREDETKQ
+16 RNIFVGREDETKQ

-52 LIKAGLLPILRRRHY
+52 LIKAGLLPILRRKNY

-107 KDSNKVELRHSAW
+107 TDSKKVELRHSAW

-155 HIELTPLFIFDQFEE
+155 HIELIPLFIFDQFEE
-170 VFTKTSVNWTNKF
+170 VFTKTSVNWANKF

-272 YTDDIIIGCADDK
+272 YTDDIISGCADDK

-316 TISDYKEEECNYI
+316 TISDYKEVECNNT

-388 PQLDKEL
+388 LQLDKEL
-395 NKWIEK
+395 KEWIEK
-401 LSSDKYGFI
+401 LSSDQYGLI
-410 KIVGKNKADQTQ
+410 KIVSKNKIDQTQ

-433 AIDIERKNRQK
+433 AIDVERKNRQK

-462 SFVMLIIAYCLNTLL
+462 SFFMLIIAYCLNTLL

-499 LSGTKND
+499 LSGTKNV
-506 TYHNISFDEPF
+506 TYHNISLDEPF

-542 FSKPSVVLIVLSS
+542 FSKPSVGLIVLSS
-555 ITTMAMGFVA
+555 ITAMAMGFVV
-565 YKSYYLSFTDGIIK
+565 YKSYYLSFTDGITK
-579 SIIVITFV
+579 SIIGITFV
-587 LSLLF
+587 LSLLLTVF
-592 TAIIV
+592 LAV
-597 ANRYINRKKSNG
+597 KRYIYRRGNRQ
-609 LIEKTA
+609 TDVTT

-622 GYFMF
+622 GYFLF

-634 LLFNTVVGLNEPCDS
+634 LQSNTVVGLNEPCDS
-649 GWLVSVLVV
+649 GWLVSVLAI
-658 LLIFGTLRFFK
+658 LLVFGTLQFFK
-669 MSLNNVKLKLLN
+669 MSLNSVRLKLLT
-681 YIIVILPLLVLLV
+681 YTIAILPLLVLLV

-701 DKQPY
+701 DKHSY

-717 TTCAIIFMAIFAN
+717 TICAIIFMAIFAN
-730 CRGKAR
+730 CRGKER
-736 KDAIINKISFSFI
+736 KDAIVNKISFGFV
-749 NICSLLILW
+749 NICVLLILW
-758 YFSLGYNPI
+758 YYSLGYNPI

-777 CSWRTVV
+777 YSWRTVV

-798 DGECIIPYVKSETS
+798 DGECIIPYVNTETNDS
-812 DRDLSKFPFK
+812 ILKKNPFEGG
-822 DSYFSITNQTKLL
+822 YFSITSQTKLP
-835 DTANADNSFV
+835 DTVNANNSFV

-867 TKKKGLPPSI
+867 TTKKGLKPSI

-891 FSEIRQQNILYLM
+891 FSELRQQNILYLM

-909 DEHCITSLA
+909 DEHCITSLS
-918 VLDSLQAISLFR
+918 VLDSLQAISLSR

-942 NKIMRCNA
+942 YKVMRCNA

-977 LAVKRI
+977 LAAKRI

-1006 ILNAH
+1006 ILNSH
-1011 INSDSKS
+1011 INSNSKS
-1018 TFDINDEYKV
+1018 DFYMNEEYIV

-1039 AWYELFCQLCDN
+1039 AWYDLFCQLCDN
-1051 DIGYHLEVQY
+1051 DIGYHQEVQY

-1070 ERIKKIKNISNSIKK
+1070 ERINKVEERIKK
-1085 INSNSTSLESAVKIF
+1085 INLNSTSLESAVKIF

-1136 EAFKVLSMILCQ
+1136 KAFKELSIIICRQ
-1148 NRGVYNNAIENAY
+1148 YRGVYNNAIENAY
-1161 LKFIDVGFVHKY
+1161 LKFINVGFIHKY
-1173 DVRQDINT
+1173 NLRTDIDT
-1181 LDLYMRKKRQYSNF
+1181 LYMLKKRNYRNF
-1195 DKIHEIMNDS
+1195 NKIHEIMDAG
-1205 ITINDI
+1205 I
-1211 LEANSQIR
+1211 

>member
-16 KNIFVGREDETKQ
+16 RNIFVGREDETKQ

-52 LIKAGLLPILRRRHY
+52 LIKAGLLPILRRKNY

-107 KDSNKVELRHSAW
+107 TDSKKVELRHSAW

-155 HIELTPLFIFDQFEE
+155 HIELIPLFIFDQFEE
-170 VFTKTSVNWTNKF
+170 VFTKTSVNWANKF

-265 LNSDLTQ
+265 LNSNLTQ
-272 YTDDIIIGCADDK
+272 YTDDIISGCADDK

-316 TISDYKEEECNYI
+316 TISDYKEVECNNT

-388 PQLDKEL
+388 LQLDKEL
-395 NKWIEK
+395 KEWIEK
-401 LSSDKYGFI
+401 LSSDQYGLI
-410 KIVGKNKADQTQ
+410 KIVSKNKIDQTQ

-433 AIDIERKNRQK
+433 AIDVERKNRQK

-462 SFVMLIIAYCLNTLL
+462 SFFMLIIAYCLNTLL

-499 LSGTKND
+499 LSGTKNV
-506 TYHNISFDEPF
+506 TYHNISLDEPF

-542 FSKPSVVLIVLSS
+542 FSKPSVGLIVLSS
-555 ITTMAMGFVA
+555 ITAMAMGFVV
-565 YKSYYLSFTDGIIK
+565 YKSYYLSFTDGITK
-579 SIIVITFV
+579 SIIGITFV
-587 LSLLF
+587 LSLLLTVF
-592 TAIIV
+592 LAV
-597 ANRYINRKKSNG
+597 KRYIYRRGNRQ
-609 LIEKTA
+609 TDVTT

-622 GYFMF
+622 GYFLF

-634 LLFNTVVGLNEPCDS
+634 LQSNTVVGLNEPCDS
-649 GWLVSVLVV
+649 GWLVSVLAI
-658 LLIFGTLRFFK
+658 LLVFGTLQFFK
-669 MSLNNVKLKLLN
+669 MSLNSVRLKLLT
-681 YIIVILPLLVLLV
+681 YTIAILPLLVLLV

-701 DKQPY
+701 DKHSY

-717 TTCAIIFMAIFAN
+717 TICAIIFMAIFAN
-730 CRGKAR
+730 CRGKER
-736 KDAIINKISFSFI
+736 KDAIVNKISFGFV
-749 NICSLLILW
+749 NICVLLILW
-758 YFSLGYNPI
+758 YYSLGYNPI

-777 CSWRTVV
+777 YSWRTVV

-798 DGECIIPYVKSETS
+798 DGECIIPYVNTETNDS
-812 DRDLSKFPFK
+812 ILKKNPFEGG
-822 DSYFSITNQTKLL
+822 YFSIASQTKLP
-835 DTANADNSFV
+835 DTVNANNSFV

-867 TKKKGLPPSI
+867 TTKKGLKPSI

-891 FSEIRQQNILYLM
+891 FSELRQQNILYLM

-909 DEHCITSLA
+909 DEHCITSLS
-918 VLDSLQAISLFR
+918 VLDSLQAISLSR

-942 NKIMRCNA
+942 YKVMRCNA

-977 LAVKRI
+977 LAAKRI

-1006 ILNAH
+1006 ILNSH
-1011 INSDSKS
+1011 INSNSKS
-1018 TFDINDEYKV
+1018 DFYMNEEYIV

-1039 AWYELFCQLCDN
+1039 AWYDLFCQLCDN
-1051 DIGYHLEVQY
+1051 DIGYHQEVQY

-1070 ERIKKIKNISNSIKK
+1070 ERINKVEERIKK
-1085 INSNSTSLESAVKIF
+1085 INLNSTSLESAVKIF

-1124 YAEESLS
+1124 YEEESLS

-1136 EAFKVLSMILCQ
+1136 KAFKELSIIICRQ
-1148 NRGVYNNAIENAY
+1148 YRGVYNNAIENAY
-1161 LKFIDVGFVHKY
+1161 LKFINVGFIHKY
-1173 DVRQDINT
+1173 NLRTDIDT
-1181 LDLYMRKKRQYSNF
+1181 LYMLKKRNYRNF
-1195 DKIHEIMNDS
+1195 NKIHEIMDAG
-1205 ITINDI
+1205 I
-1211 LEANSQIR
+1211 

>member
-1 MENKYMGILPYNEGE
+1 MGILPYNEGE
-16 KNIFVGREDETKQ
+16 RNIFVGREDETKQ

-52 LIKAGLLPILRRRHY
+52 LIKAGLLPILRRKNY

-107 KDSNKVELRHSAW
+107 TDSKKVELRHSAW

-155 HIELTPLFIFDQFEE
+155 HIELIPLFIFDQFEE
-170 VFTKTSVNWTNKF
+170 VFTKTSVNWANKF

-272 YTDDIIIGCADDK
+272 YTDDIISGCADDK

-316 TISDYKEEECNYI
+316 TISDYKEVECNNT

-388 PQLDKEL
+388 LQLDKEL
-395 NKWIEK
+395 KEWIEK
-401 LSSDKYGFI
+401 LSSDQYGLI
-410 KIVGKNKADQTQ
+410 KIVSKNKIDQTQ

-433 AIDIERKNRQK
+433 AIDVERKNRQK

-462 SFVMLIIAYCLNTLL
+462 SFFMLIIAYCLNTLL

-499 LSGTKND
+499 LSGTKNV
-506 TYHNISFDEPF
+506 TYHNISLDEPF

-542 FSKPSVVLIVLSS
+542 FSKPSVGLIVLSS
-555 ITTMAMGFVA
+555 ITAMAMGFVV
-565 YKSYYLSFTDGIIK
+565 YKSYYLSFTDGITK
-579 SIIVITFV
+579 SIIGITFV
-587 LSLLF
+587 LSLLLTVF
-592 TAIIV
+592 LAV
-597 ANRYINRKKSNG
+597 KRYIYRRGNRQ
-609 LIEKTA
+609 TDVTT

-622 GYFMF
+622 GYFLF

-634 LLFNTVVGLNEPCDS
+634 LQSNTVVGLNEPCDS
-649 GWLVSVLVV
+649 GWLVSVLAI
-658 LLIFGTLRFFK
+658 LLVFGTLQFFK
-669 MSLNNVKLKLLN
+669 MSLNSVRLKLLT
-681 YIIVILPLLVLLV
+681 YTIAILPLLVLLV

-701 DKQPY
+701 DKHSY

-717 TTCAIIFMAIFAN
+717 TICAIIFMAIFAN
-730 CRGKAR
+730 CRGKER
-736 KDAIINKISFSFI
+736 KDAIVNKISFGFV
-749 NICSLLILW
+749 NICVLLILW
-758 YFSLGYNPI
+758 YYSLGYNPI

-777 CSWRTVV
+777 YSWRTVV

-798 DGECIIPYVKSETS
+798 DGECIIPYVNTETNDS
-812 DRDLSKFPFK
+812 ILKKNPFEGG
-822 DSYFSITNQTKLL
+822 YFSITSQTKLP
-835 DTANADNSFV
+835 DTVNANNSFV

-867 TKKKGLPPSI
+867 TTKKGLKPSI

-891 FSEIRQQNILYLM
+891 FSELRQQNILYLM

-909 DEHCITSLA
+909 DEHCITSLS
-918 VLDSLQAISLFR
+918 VLDSLQAISLSR

-942 NKIMRCNA
+942 YKVMRCNA

-977 LAVKRI
+977 LAAKRI

-1006 ILNAH
+1006 ILNSH
-1011 INSDSKS
+1011 INSNSKS
-1018 TFDINDEYKV
+1018 DFYMNEEYIV

-1039 AWYELFCQLCDN
+1039 AWYDLFCQLCDN
-1051 DIGYHLEVQY
+1051 DIGYHQEVQY

-1070 ERIKKIKNISNSIKK
+1070 ERINKVEERIKK
-1085 INSNSTSLESAVKIF
+1085 INPNSTSLESAVKIF

-1124 YAEESLS
+1124 YEEESLS

-1136 EAFKVLSMILCQ
+1136 KAFKELSIIICRQ
-1148 NRGVYNNAIENAY
+1148 YRGVYNNAIENAY
-1161 LKFIDVGFVHKY
+1161 LKFINVGFIHKY
-1173 DVRQDINT
+1173 NLRTDIDT
-1181 LDLYMRKKRQYSNF
+1181 LYMLKKRNYRNF
-1195 DKIHEIMNDS
+1195 NKIHEIMDAG
-1205 ITINDI
+1205 I
-1211 LEANSQIR
+1211 

>member
-1 MENKYMGILPYNEGE
+1 MQNKYMGILPYNEGE
-16 KNIFVGREDETKQ
+16 KNIFLGRENETKQ

-107 KDSNKVELRHSAW
+107 TDSKKVELRHSAW

-155 HIELTPLFIFDQFEE
+155 HIELIPLFIFDQFEE
-170 VFTKTSVNWTNKF
+170 VFTKTSVNWANKF

-272 YTDDIIIGCADDK
+272 YTDDIISGCADDK

-316 TISDYKEEECNYI
+316 TISDYKEVECNNT

-388 PQLDKEL
+388 LQLDKEL
-395 NKWIEK
+395 KEWIEK
-401 LSSDKYGFI
+401 LSSDQYGLI
-410 KIVGKNKADQTQ
+410 KIVSKNKIDQTQ

-433 AIDIERKNRQK
+433 AIDVERKNRQK

-462 SFVMLIIAYCLNTLL
+462 SFFMLIIAYCLNTLL

-499 LSGTKND
+499 LSGTKNV
-506 TYHNISFDEPF
+506 TYHNISLDEPF

-542 FSKPSVVLIVLSS
+542 FSKPSVGLIVLSS
-555 ITTMAMGFVA
+555 ITAMAMGFVV
-565 YKSYYLSFTDGIIK
+565 YKSYYLSFTDGITK
-579 SIIVITFV
+579 SIIGITFV
-587 LSLLF
+587 LSLLLTVF
-592 TAIIV
+592 LAV
-597 ANRYINRKKSNG
+597 KRYIYRRGNRQ
-609 LIEKTA
+609 TDVTT

-622 GYFMF
+622 GYFLF

-634 LLFNTVVGLNEPCDS
+634 LQSNTVVGLNEPCDS
-649 GWLVSVLVV
+649 GWLVSVLAI
-658 LLIFGTLRFFK
+658 LLVFGTLQFFK
-669 MSLNNVKLKLLN
+669 MSLNSVRLKLLT
-681 YIIVILPLLVLLV
+681 YTIAILPLLVLLV

-701 DKQPY
+701 DKHSY

-717 TTCAIIFMAIFAN
+717 TICAIIFMAIFAN
-730 CRGKAR
+730 CRGKER
-736 KDAIINKISFSFI
+736 KDAIVNKISFGFV
-749 NICSLLILW
+749 NICVLLILW
-758 YFSLGYNPI
+758 YYSLGYNPI

-777 CSWRTVV
+777 YSWRTVV

-798 DGECIIPYVKSETS
+798 DGECIIPYVNTETNDS
-812 DRDLSKFPFK
+812 ILKKNPFEGG
-822 DSYFSITNQTKLL
+822 YFSITSQTKLP
-835 DTANADNSFV
+835 DTVNANNSFV

-867 TKKKGLPPSI
+867 TTKKGLKPSI

-891 FSEIRQQNILYLM
+891 FSELRQQNILYLM

-909 DEHCITSLA
+909 DEHCITSLS
-918 VLDSLQAISLFR
+918 VLDSLQAISLSR

-942 NKIMRCNA
+942 YKVMRCNA

-977 LAVKRI
+977 LAAKRI

-1006 ILNAH
+1006 ILNSH
-1011 INSDSKS
+1011 INSNSKS
-1018 TFDINDEYKV
+1018 DFYMNEEYIV

-1039 AWYELFCQLCDN
+1039 AWYDLFCQLCDN
-1051 DIGYHLEVQY
+1051 DIGYHQEVQY

-1070 ERIKKIKNISNSIKK
+1070 ERINKVEERIKK
-1085 INSNSTSLESAVKIF
+1085 INPNSTSLESAVKIF

-1124 YAEESLS
+1124 YEEESLS

-1136 EAFKVLSMILCQ
+1136 KAFKELSIIICRQ
-1148 NRGVYNNAIENAY
+1148 YRGVYNNAIENAY
-1161 LKFIDVGFVHKY
+1161 LKFINVGFIHKY
-1173 DVRQDINT
+1173 NLRTDVDT
-1181 LDLYMRKKRQYSNF
+1181 LYMLKKRNYRNF
-1195 DKIHEIMNDS
+1195 NKIREIMDAG
-1205 ITINDI
+1205 I
-1211 LEANSQIR
+1211 

>member
-16 KNIFVGREDETKQ
+16 RNIFVGREDETKQ

-107 KDSNKVELRHSAW
+107 TDSKKVELRHSAW

-155 HIELTPLFIFDQFEE
+155 HIELIPLFIFDQFEE
-170 VFTKTSVNWTNKF
+170 VFTKTSVNWANKF

-272 YTDDIIIGCADDK
+272 YTDDIISGCADDK

-316 TISDYKEEECNYI
+316 TISDYKEVECNNT

-388 PQLDKEL
+388 LQLDKEL
-395 NKWIEK
+395 KEWIEK
-401 LSSDKYGFI
+401 LSSDQYGLI
-410 KIVGKNKADQTQ
+410 KIVSKNKIDQTQ

-433 AIDIERKNRQK
+433 AIDVERKNRQK

-462 SFVMLIIAYCLNTLL
+462 SFFMLIIAYCLNTLL

-499 LSGTKND
+499 LSGTKNV
-506 TYHNISFDEPF
+506 TYHNISLDEPF

-542 FSKPSVVLIVLSS
+542 FSKPSVGLIVLSS
-555 ITTMAMGFVA
+555 ITAMAMGFVV
-565 YKSYYLSFTDGIIK
+565 YKSYYLSFTDGITK
-579 SIIVITFV
+579 SIIGITFV
-587 LSLLF
+587 LSLLLTVF
-592 TAIIV
+592 LAV
-597 ANRYINRKKSNG
+597 KRYIYRRGNRQ
-609 LIEKTA
+609 TDVTT

-622 GYFMF
+622 GYFLF

-634 LLFNTVVGLNEPCDS
+634 LQSNTVVGLNEPCDS
-649 GWLVSVLVV
+649 GWLVSVLAI
-658 LLIFGTLRFFK
+658 LLVFGTLQFFK
-669 MSLNNVKLKLLN
+669 MSLNSVRLKLLT
-681 YIIVILPLLVLLV
+681 YTIAILPLLVLLV

-701 DKQPY
+701 DKHSY

-711 IVMLAI
+711 IVTI
-717 TTCAIIFMAIFAN
+717 CAIIFMAIFAN
-730 CRGKAR
+730 CRGKER
-736 KDAIINKISFSFI
+736 KDAIVNKISFGFV
-749 NICSLLILW
+749 NICVLLILW
-758 YFSLGYNPI
+758 YYSLGYNPI

-777 CSWRTVV
+777 YSWRTVV

-798 DGECIIPYVKSETS
+798 DGECIIPYVNTETNDS
-812 DRDLSKFPFK
+812 ILKKNPFEGG
-822 DSYFSITNQTKLL
+822 YFSITSQTKLP
-835 DTANADNSFV
+835 DTVNANNSFV

-867 TKKKGLPPSI
+867 TTKKGLKPSI

-891 FSEIRQQNILYLM
+891 FSELRQQNILYLM

-909 DEHCITSLA
+909 DEHCITSLS
-918 VLDSLQAISLFR
+918 VLDSLQAISLSR

-942 NKIMRCNA
+942 YKVMRCNA

-977 LAVKRI
+977 LAAKRI

-1006 ILNAH
+1006 ILNSH
-1011 INSDSKS
+1011 INSNSKS
-1018 TFDINDEYKV
+1018 DFYMNEEYIV

-1039 AWYELFCQLCDN
+1039 AWYDLFCQLCDN
-1051 DIGYHLEVQY
+1051 DIGYHQEVQY

-1070 ERIKKIKNISNSIKK
+1070 ERINKVEERIKK
-1085 INSNSTSLESAVKIF
+1085 INLNSTSLESAVKIF

-1124 YAEESLS
+1124 YEEESLS

-1136 EAFKVLSMILCQ
+1136 KAFKELSIIICRQ
-1148 NRGVYNNAIENAY
+1148 YRGVYNNAIENAY
-1161 LKFIDVGFVHKY
+1161 LKFINVGFIHKY
-1173 DVRQDINT
+1173 NLRTDIDT
-1181 LDLYMRKKRQYSNF
+1181 LYMLKKRNYRNF
-1195 DKIHEIMNDS
+1195 NKIHEIMDAG
-1205 ITINDI
+1205 I
-1211 LEANSQIR
+1211 

>member
-16 KNIFVGREDETKQ
+16 RNIFVGREDETKQ

-84 GVIGNIVH
+84 GIIGKIVH

-107 KDSNKVELRHSAW
+107 TDSKKVELRHSAW

-141 IRDLRIVQH
+141 IRDLRIVQQ

-155 HIELTPLFIFDQFEE
+155 YLELTPLFIFDQFEE

-183 FEWLEFVSIDGV
+183 FEWLELVSIDGV
-195 PMELYDELGKCQLD
+195 PMELYDELGRCQLD
-209 EEIPARKKFKALFSF
+209 EEIPTRKKFKALFSF

-265 LNSDLTQ
+265 LNSNLTQ
-272 YTDDIIIGCADDK
+272 YTDDIISGCADDK
-285 AEVCKKEGGNGFTQ
+285 AEVCKKEGENGFGQ

-316 TISDYKEEECNYI
+316 TISDYKEVECNNT

-388 PQLDKEL
+388 LQLDKEL
-395 NKWIEK
+395 KEWIEK
-401 LSSDKYGFI
+401 LSLDQYGLI
-410 KIVGKNKADQTQ
+410 KIVSKNKTDQTQ

-433 AIDIERKNRQK
+433 AIDVERKNRQK

-499 LSGTKND
+499 LSGTKIA
-506 TYHNISFDEPF
+506 TYHNISLDEPF
-517 CVLSFLILSFV
+517 CVLSFLIFSFV
-528 FIPFIVSRRFNERK
+528 FIPFIVSRRFYERK
-542 FSKPSVVLIVLSS
+542 FSKPSVGLIVLSS
-555 ITTMAMGFVA
+555 ITTMAIGFVV
-565 YKSYYLSFTDGIIK
+565 YKSYYLSFTDGITK
-579 SIIVITFV
+579 SIIGITFV
-587 LSLLF
+587 LSLLLTVF
-592 TAIIV
+592 LAV
-597 ANRYINRKKSNG
+597 KRYIYRRGNRQTD
-609 LIEKTA
+609 ETT

-634 LLFNTVVGLNEPCDS
+634 LLFNTVVGLNEPHDS

-658 LLIFGTLRFFK
+658 LLMFGTLQFFK
-669 MSLNNVKLKLLN
+669 MSLNSVKLKFLN
-681 YIIVILPLLVLLV
+681 CIIAILPLLVLLV

-701 DKQPY
+701 DKQSY
-706 GMLVS
+706 GMLLS

-717 TTCAIIFMAIFAN
+717 ATCAIIFMAIFAN
-730 CRGKAR
+730 CRGKER
-736 KDAIINKISFSFI
+736 KGAIVNKISFGFV
-749 NICSLLILW
+749 NICALLILW

-798 DGECIIPYVKSETS
+798 DGECIIPYVKTEINDSI
-812 DRDLSKFPFK
+812 LKKNPFEGG
-822 DSYFSITNQTKLL
+822 YFSIINQTKLP

-845 VKNGILTGKILIAPT
+845 VKNGILTGKILISPT

-867 TKKKGLPPSI
+867 TTKKGLKPSI

-891 FSEIRQQNILYLM
+891 FSELRQQNILYLM

-937 STKID
+937 STKTD

-977 LAVKRI
+977 LVAKRI
-983 PNVFMLHTQMAA
+983 PNVFILHTQMAA
-995 AYFNQVPGVNY
+995 AYFNRVPGVNY
-1006 ILNAH
+1006 ILNTH
-1011 INSDSKS
+1011 VTSNSKS
-1018 TFDINDEYKV
+1018 DFYMNEEYKV

-1039 AWYELFCQLCDN
+1039 AWYDLFCQLCDN
-1051 DIGYHLEVQY
+1051 NICNHQEVQY

-1085 INSNSTSLESAVKIF
+1085 INPNSTSLESAVKIF
-1100 VENWNALDSLRN
+1100 VESWNELDSLKN
-1112 DLNYGKSSDYFD
+1112 DLNYGKKSNYFD
-1124 YAEESLS
+1124 YKKESFP
-1131 FLRIH
+1131 FLCIH
-1136 EAFKVLSMILCQ
+1136 KAFKELSMIIWQ
-1148 NRGVYNNAIENAY
+1148 YRGVYNNAIENAY
-1161 LKFIDVGFVHKY
+1161 LKFIKVGFMHKY
-1173 DVRQDINT
+1173 DFRQDINT

-1205 ITINDI
+1205 ITINNI

>member
-1 MENKYMGILPYNEGE
+1 MENKFMGILPYNEGE
-16 KNIFVGREDETKQ
+16 NNIFVGREDETKQ

-52 LIKAGLLPILRRRHY
+52 LIKAGLLPILRRNHY

-84 GVIGNIVH
+84 CRIGDIVQ
-92 KHIESEIAKYNEGVE
+92 KHIESEVTKYNEGIE
-107 KDSNKVELRHSAW
+107 KENEKVGIRHSDW
-120 YEEKIQNVGVV
+120 YEEKIQNVGIV
-131 DFLEKNDWWK
+131 DFLVKNDWWK
-141 IRDLRIVQH
+141 IRNLRIVQK

-155 HIELTPLFIFDQFEE
+155 YIELTPLFIFDQFEE

-195 PMELYDELGKCQLD
+195 PMELYDELVRCQLD
-209 EEIPARKKFKALFSF
+209 EEIPTRKKFKALFSF

-265 LNSDLTQ
+265 LNSNLTQ
-272 YTDDIIIGCADDK
+272 YTDDIISGCADDK

-316 TISDYKEEECNYI
+316 TISDYKEVECNNT

-388 PQLDKEL
+388 LQLDKEL
-395 NKWIEK
+395 KEWIEK
-401 LSSDKYGFI
+401 LSSDQYGLV
-410 KIVGKNKADQTQ
+410 KIVSKNKTDQTQ

-433 AIDIERKNRQK
+433 AIDVERKNRQK

-486 LFVSHEWKNYWGW
+486 LFVGHEWKNYWGW
-499 LSGTKND
+499 LSGTKNV
-506 TYHNISFDEPF
+506 TYHNISLDEPF

-542 FSKPSVVLIVLSS
+542 YSKPSVGLIVLSS
-555 ITTMAMGFVA
+555 ITTMAMGFVV
-565 YKSYYLSFTDGIIK
+565 YKSYYLSFTDGITK
-579 SIIVITFV
+579 SIIGITFV
-587 LSLLF
+587 LSLLLTVF
-592 TAIIV
+592 LAV
-597 ANRYINRKKSNG
+597 KRYIYRRGNRQTD
-609 LIEKTA
+609 ETT

-622 GYFMF
+622 GYFLF

-634 LLFNTVVGLNEPCDS
+634 LQSNTVVGLNEPCDS
-649 GWLVSVLVV
+649 GWLVSVLAI
-658 LLIFGTLRFFK
+658 LLVFGTLQFFK
-669 MSLNNVKLKLLN
+669 MSLNCVRLKLLT
-681 YIIVILPLLVLLV
+681 YTIAILPLLVLLV
-694 LSFIPHS
+694 LSFIPHF
-701 DKQPY
+701 DKQSY
-706 GMLVS
+706 GMFVS

-717 TTCAIIFMAIFAN
+717 TICAIIFMAIFAN
-730 CRGKAR
+730 CRGKER
-736 KDAIINKISFSFI
+736 KDTIVNKISFGFV
-749 NICSLLILW
+749 NICALLILW

-777 CSWRTVV
+777 YSWRTVV
-784 VHDKKTNKYGVLTA
+784 VHDKKTNKYGILTA
-798 DGECIIPYVKSETS
+798 DGECIIPYVKTETNDS
-812 DRDLSKFPFK
+812 ILKKNPFE

-835 DTANADNSFV
+835 DTANANRSFV

-867 TKKKGLPPSI
+867 TKKKGLTPSI

-884 AYYAALT
+884 SYYAALT

-937 STKID
+937 STKTD
-942 NKIMRCNA
+942 NKVMRCNA

-977 LAVKRI
+977 LAAKKI
-983 PNVFMLHTQMAA
+983 SNVFILHAQMAA
-995 AYFNQVPGVNY
+995 AYFNQVPYVDY
-1006 ILNAH
+1006 ILNPQ
-1011 INSDSKS
+1011 INSDPKS
-1018 TFDINDEYKV
+1018 DFDMNEEYIV
-1028 YSSDLVKNKLF
+1028 YSSDLAKNKLF
-1039 AWYELFCQLCDN
+1039 AWYDLFCQLCDN
-1051 DIGYHLEVQY
+1051 DIGYHQEVQY
-1061 TADLTPKVE
+1061 TADLTPKVK
-1070 ERIKKIKNISNSIKK
+1070 ERIKERDSIRNSIKNINP
-1085 INSNSTSLESAVKIF
+1085 NSTSLKSVVKIA
-1100 VENWNALDSLRN
+1100 VENWNKFDSLRN
-1112 DLNYGKSSDYFD
+1112 DLNYVKSSDYFD

-1131 FLRIH
+1131 FQRIH
-1136 EAFKVLSMILCQ
+1136 EAFKVLSIILCQ
-1148 NRGVYNNAIENAY
+1148 YRGVYNNAIENAW
-1161 LKFIDVGFVHKY
+1161 LKFIKVGFIHKY
-1173 DVRQDINT
+1173 DLRQDINT

-1195 DKIHEIMNDS
+1195 DKIHKIMNDS
-1205 ITINDI
+1205 IKI
-1211 LEANSQIR
+1211 
-1219 K
+1219 

>member
-1 MENKYMGILPYNEGE
+1 MQNKYMGILPYNEGE

-107 KDSNKVELRHSAW
+107 TDSKKVELRHSAW

-141 IRDLRIVQH
+141 IRDLRIVQR

-155 HIELTPLFIFDQFEE
+155 HIELIPLFIFDQFEE

-272 YTDDIIIGCADDK
+272 YTDDIIGGCADDK
-285 AEVCKKEGGNGFTQ
+285 AGVCKKEGGNGFTQ
-299 SDDCA
+299 SDDCV

-316 TISDYKEEECNYI
+316 TISDYKEEECNNT

-351 KLKNAGLDFV
+351 KLKNVGLDFV

-388 PQLDKEL
+388 LQLDKEL
-395 NKWIEK
+395 KKWIEK
-401 LSSDKYGFI
+401 LSSDKYGLI
-410 KIVGKNKADQTQ
+410 KIVSKNKTDQTQ

-433 AIDIERKNRQK
+433 AIDVERKNRQK

-462 SFVMLIIAYCLNTLL
+462 SFVMLIICYFLNLLL
-477 RTAAPAIGA
+477 RTASSAIRE
-486 LFVSHEWKNYWGW
+486 LFVCHNYERFKDW
-499 LSGTKND
+499 LYGVKD
-506 TYHNISFDEPF
+506 TTYQNLAFDESC
-517 CVLSFLILSFV
+517 CVLVFLLFSLL
-528 FIPFIVSRRFNERK
+528 FIPFIISRRFTERTK
-542 FSKPSVVLIVLSS
+542 PKPSIGLIVLSI
-555 ITTMAMGFVA
+555 ITTIAMGFLI
-565 YKSYYLSFTDGIIK
+565 YKSYYLSFADGFSKNI
-579 SIIVITFV
+579 IIVTFV

-592 TAIIV
+592 TAFII
-597 ANRYINRKKSNG
+597 ASRYINRKKSNG
-609 LIEKTA
+609 QIEKTA

-634 LLFNTVVGLNEPCDS
+634 LLFNTVVGLNEPRDS
-649 GWLVSVLVV
+649 GWLVPVLVV
-658 LLIFGTLRFFK
+658 LLIFGTLQFFK
-669 MSLNNVKLKLLN
+669 MSLNSVKLQFLN
-681 YIIVILPLLVLLV
+681 CIIAILPLLVLLV

-701 DKQPY
+701 DKQSY

-730 CRGKAR
+730 CRGKER
-736 KDAIINKISFSFI
+736 KNAIINKISFSFI
-749 NICSLLILW
+749 NICALLILW

-777 CSWRTVV
+777 YSWRTVV
-784 VHDKKTNKYGVLTA
+784 VHDEKTNKYGALTA
-798 DGECIIPYVKSETS
+798 DGECIIPYVKTEINDSI
-812 DRDLSKFPFK
+812 LKKNPFK
-822 DSYFSITNQTKLL
+822 GGYFYISNSAFKNKGIMS
-835 DTANADNSFV
+835 DTATADSSFV
-845 VKNGILTGKILIAPT
+845 VKNGLISGKVLIVPT
-860 IEEYLVR
+860 LEEYLVR
-867 TKKKGLPPSI
+867 TRKKGLNASI
-877 CTLNDSI
+877 CTLHDSI
-884 AYYAALT
+884 AYYAALAFT
-891 FSEIRQQNILYLM
+891 DIRTENIRYLM
-904 TGKPY
+904 TRKPY
-909 DEHCITSLA
+909 DERGIPTLV
-918 VLDSLQAISLFR
+918 VLDSLQAVSLSR
-930 QIKWLKD
+930 QIKWLN
-937 STKID
+937 D
-942 NKIMRCNA
+942 NTFINKKERCNV
-950 DILVDDAMSS
+950 DILDDGAMSA
-960 IYRELSK
+960 IFRELSK
-967 SMLLY
+967 SILLC
-972 IIRDE
+972 ILRDE
-977 LAVKRI
+977 LAKKRI
-983 PNVFMLHTQMAA
+983 PNVFNLQSIMAA
-995 AYFNQVPGVNY
+995 AYFNQVSGIDFTLNESVSCVNSFFY
-1006 ILNAH
+1006 INEKN
-1011 INSDSKS
+1011 I
-1018 TFDINDEYKV
+1018 I
-1028 YSSDLVKNKLF
+1028 YSSDFYTNKLF
-1039 AWYELFCQLCDN
+1039 AWYDLFCLLCDIDVCFNPNVQLTVDLIPKVKKQIEKIDSIRKSVEALNIDEISLDSAIELFL
-1051 DIGYHLEVQY
+1051 
-1061 TADLTPKVE
+1061 
-1070 ERIKKIKNISNSIKK
+1070 
-1085 INSNSTSLESAVKIF
+1085 
-1100 VENWNALDSLRN
+1100 ENWNAMDSLKN
-1112 DLNYGKSSDYFD
+1112 EINNGKISDYFD
-1124 YAEESLS
+1124 YADERLS

-1136 EAFKVLSMILCQ
+1136 TAFKALSVILQ
-1148 NRGVYNNAIENAY
+1148 KQYRGVYNNALENAY
-1161 LKFIDVGFVHKY
+1161 LKFINVGFVNKY
-1173 DVRQDINT
+1173 NLKEDIET
-1181 LDLYMRKKRQYSNF
+1181 LDSLKKRNYSNF
-1195 DKIHEIMNDS
+1195 DRIHKIMNDS
-1205 ITINDI
+1205 ISINP
-1211 LEANSQIR
+1211 
-1219 K
+1219 KKYK

>member
-1 MENKYMGILPYNEGE
+1 MENKYMGILPYDEGE

-52 LIKAGLLPILRRRHY
+52 LIKAGLLPILRRRNY

-84 GVIGNIVH
+84 GVIGKIVH

-107 KDSNKVELRHSAW
+107 TDSKKVELRHSAW

-141 IRDLRIVQH
+141 IRDLRIVQQ

-155 HIELTPLFIFDQFEE
+155 YLELTPLFIFDQFEE

-209 EEIPARKKFKALFSF
+209 EEIPTRKKFKALFSF

-265 LNSDLTQ
+265 LNSNLTQ
-272 YTDDIIIGCADDK
+272 YTDDIISGCADDK

-299 SDDCA
+299 NDDCA

-316 TISDYKEEECNYI
+316 TISDYKEEVCNNI

-388 PQLDKEL
+388 LQLDKEL
-395 NKWIEK
+395 KKWIEK
-401 LSSDKYGFI
+401 LSSDKYGLI
-410 KIVGKNKADQTQ
+410 KIVSKNKTDQTQ

-433 AIDIERKNRQK
+433 AIDVERKNRQK

-462 SFVMLIIAYCLNTLL
+462 SFVMLIICYFLNILL
-477 RTAAPAIGA
+477 RTASSAIRE
-486 LFVSHEWKNYWGW
+486 LFVCHNYERFKDW
-499 LSGTKND
+499 LYGAKD
-506 TYHNISFDEPF
+506 TTYQNLVFDESC
-517 CVLSFLILSFV
+517 CVLVFLFFSLLFV
-528 FIPFIVSRRFNERK
+528 PFTVSRRFTERTK
-542 FSKPSVVLIVLSS
+542 PKPSIGLIVLSI
-555 ITTMAMGFVA
+555 ITTIAMGFLV
-565 YKSYYLSFTDGIIK
+565 YKSYYLSFADGFSK
-579 SIIVITFV
+579 NIIVVTFV

-592 TAIIV
+592 TAFIV
-597 ANRYINRKKSNG
+597 ANRYKNRKKSNG
-609 LIEKTA
+609 RIEKTA

-658 LLIFGTLRFFK
+658 LLIFGTLQFFK
-669 MSLNNVKLKLLN
+669 MSLNSVKLKLLN
-681 YIIVILPLLVLLV
+681 YNIVILSLLVLLV

-701 DKQPY
+701 DKQSY

-717 TTCAIIFMAIFAN
+717 TTCAIIFMAIFVN
-730 CRGKAR
+730 CRGKER
-736 KDAIINKISFSFI
+736 KNAIVNKISFSFI
-749 NICSLLILW
+749 NICALLLLW

-798 DGECIIPYVKSETS
+798 DGEYIIPYVKSETS
-812 DRDLSKFPFK
+812 DHDLSRIPFK
-822 DSYFSITNQTKLL
+822 DSYFSITSQTKLP
-835 DTANADNSFV
+835 DTVNANNSFV

-867 TKKKGLPPSI
+867 TKKKGLTPSI
-877 CTLNDSI
+877 CTLHDSI

-904 TGKPY
+904 TGMSY

-918 VLDSLQAISLFR
+918 VLDSLQAVSLYR

-937 STKID
+937 STMTD
-942 NKIMRCNA
+942 NKVMCCNA

-977 LAVKRI
+977 LAAKRI

-1006 ILNAH
+1006 ILNSH
-1011 INSDSKS
+1011 INSNSKS
-1018 TFDINDEYKV
+1018 DFYKNEEYIV

-1039 AWYELFCQLCDN
+1039 AWYDLFCQLCDN
-1051 DIGYHLEVQY
+1051 DIGYHQEVHY

-1070 ERIKKIKNISNSIKK
+1070 ERIEKIKNISNSVKK
-1085 INSNSTSLESAVKIF
+1085 NNPNSTSLESAVKIF

-1148 NRGVYNNAIENAY
+1148 KRGVYNNAIENTY

>member
-16 KNIFVGREDETKQ
+16 RNIFVGREDETKQ

-52 LIKAGLLPILRRRHY
+52 LIKAGLLPILRRKNY

-92 KHIESEIAKYNEGVE
+92 KHIESEIAKYNEGFE
-107 KDSNKVELRHSAW
+107 TDSKKVELRHSAW

-155 HIELTPLFIFDQFEE
+155 HIELIPLFIFDQFEE
-170 VFTKTSVNWTNKF
+170 VFTKTSVNWANKF

-272 YTDDIIIGCADDK
+272 YTDDIISGCADDK

-316 TISDYKEEECNYI
+316 TISDYKEVECNNT

-388 PQLDKEL
+388 LQLDKEL
-395 NKWIEK
+395 KEWIEK
-401 LSSDKYGFI
+401 LSSDQYGLI
-410 KIVGKNKADQTQ
+410 KIVSKNKIDQTQ

-433 AIDIERKNRQK
+433 AIDVERKNRQK

-462 SFVMLIIAYCLNTLL
+462 SFFMLIIAYCLNTLL

-499 LSGTKND
+499 LSGTKNV
-506 TYHNISFDEPF
+506 TYHNISLDEPF

-542 FSKPSVVLIVLSS
+542 FSKPSVGLIVLSS
-555 ITTMAMGFVA
+555 ITAMAMGFVV
-565 YKSYYLSFTDGIIK
+565 YKSYYLSFTDGITK
-579 SIIVITFV
+579 SIIGITFV
-587 LSLLF
+587 LSLLLTVF
-592 TAIIV
+592 LAV
-597 ANRYINRKKSNG
+597 KRYIYRRGNRQ
-609 LIEKTA
+609 TDVTT

-622 GYFMF
+622 GYFLF

-634 LLFNTVVGLNEPCDS
+634 LQSNTVVGLNEPCDS
-649 GWLVSVLVV
+649 GWLVSVLAI
-658 LLIFGTLRFFK
+658 LLVFGTLQFFK
-669 MSLNNVKLKLLN
+669 MSLNSVRLKLLT
-681 YIIVILPLLVLLV
+681 YTIAILPLLVLLV

-701 DKQPY
+701 DKHSY

-717 TTCAIIFMAIFAN
+717 TICAIIFMAIFAN
-730 CRGKAR
+730 CRGKER
-736 KDAIINKISFSFI
+736 KDAIVNKISFGFV
-749 NICSLLILW
+749 NICVLLILW
-758 YFSLGYNPI
+758 YYSLGYNPI

-777 CSWRTVV
+777 YSWRTVV

-798 DGECIIPYVKSETS
+798 DGECIIPYVNTETNDS
-812 DRDLSKFPFK
+812 ILKKNPFEGG
-822 DSYFSITNQTKLL
+822 YFSITSQTKLP
-835 DTANADNSFV
+835 DTVNANNSFV

-867 TKKKGLPPSI
+867 TTKKGLKPSI

-891 FSEIRQQNILYLM
+891 FSELRQQNILYLM

-909 DEHCITSLA
+909 DEHCITSLS
-918 VLDSLQAISLFR
+918 VLDSLQAISLSR

-942 NKIMRCNA
+942 YKVMRCNA

-977 LAVKRI
+977 LAAKRI

-1006 ILNAH
+1006 ILNSH
-1011 INSDSKS
+1011 INSNSKS
-1018 TFDINDEYKV
+1018 DFYMNEEYIV

-1039 AWYELFCQLCDN
+1039 AWYDLFCQLCDN
-1051 DIGYHLEVQY
+1051 DIGYHQEVQY

-1070 ERIKKIKNISNSIKK
+1070 ERINKVEERIKK
-1085 INSNSTSLESAVKIF
+1085 INPNSTSLESAVKIF

-1124 YAEESLS
+1124 YEEESLS

-1136 EAFKVLSMILCQ
+1136 KAFKELSIIICRQ
-1148 NRGVYNNAIENAY
+1148 YRGVYNNAIENAY
-1161 LKFIDVGFVHKY
+1161 LKFINVGFIHKY
-1173 DVRQDINT
+1173 NLRTDIDT
-1181 LDLYMRKKRQYSNF
+1181 LYMLKKRNYRNF
-1195 DKIHEIMNDS
+1195 NKIHEIMDAG
-1205 ITINDI
+1205 I
-1211 LEANSQIR
+1211 

>member
-1 MENKYMGILPYNEGE
+1 MQNKYMGILPYNEGE
-16 KNIFVGREDETKQ
+16 KNIFLGRENETKQ

-107 KDSNKVELRHSAW
+107 TDSKKVELRHSAW

-155 HIELTPLFIFDQFEE
+155 HIELIPLFIFDQFEE
-170 VFTKTSVNWTNKF
+170 VFTKTSVNWANKF

-272 YTDDIIIGCADDK
+272 YTDDIISGCADDK

-316 TISDYKEEECNYI
+316 TISDYKEEECNNT

-388 PQLDKEL
+388 LQLDKEL
-395 NKWIEK
+395 KEWIEK
-401 LSSDKYGFI
+401 LSSDQYGLI
-410 KIVGKNKADQTQ
+410 KIVSKNKIDQTQ

-433 AIDIERKNRQK
+433 AIDVERKNRQK

-462 SFVMLIIAYCLNTLL
+462 SFFMLIIAYCLNTLL

-499 LSGTKND
+499 LSGTKNV
-506 TYHNISFDEPF
+506 TYHNISLDEPF

-542 FSKPSVVLIVLSS
+542 FSKPSVGLIVLSS
-555 ITTMAMGFVA
+555 ITAMAMGFVV
-565 YKSYYLSFTDGIIK
+565 YKSYYLSFTDGITK
-579 SIIVITFV
+579 SIIGITFV
-587 LSLLF
+587 LSLLLTVF
-592 TAIIV
+592 LAV
-597 ANRYINRKKSNG
+597 KRYIYRRGNRQ
-609 LIEKTA
+609 TDVTT

-622 GYFMF
+622 GYFLF

-634 LLFNTVVGLNEPCDS
+634 LQSNTVVGLNEPCDS
-649 GWLVSVLVV
+649 GWLVSVLAI
-658 LLIFGTLRFFK
+658 LLVFGTLQFFK
-669 MSLNNVKLKLLN
+669 MSLNSVRLKLLT
-681 YIIVILPLLVLLV
+681 YTIAILPLLVLLV

-701 DKQPY
+701 DKHSY

-717 TTCAIIFMAIFAN
+717 TICAIIFMAIFAN
-730 CRGKAR
+730 CRGKER
-736 KDAIINKISFSFI
+736 KDAIVNKISFGFV
-749 NICSLLILW
+749 NICVLLILW
-758 YFSLGYNPI
+758 YYSLGYNPI

-777 CSWRTVV
+777 YSWRTVV

-798 DGECIIPYVKSETS
+798 DGECIIPYVNTETNDS
-812 DRDLSKFPFK
+812 ILKKNPFEGG
-822 DSYFSITNQTKLL
+822 YFSITSQTKLP
-835 DTANADNSFV
+835 DTVNANNSFV

-867 TKKKGLPPSI
+867 TTKKGLKPSI

-891 FSEIRQQNILYLM
+891 FSELRQQNILYLM

-909 DEHCITSLA
+909 DEHCITSLS
-918 VLDSLQAISLFR
+918 VLDSLQAISLSR

-942 NKIMRCNA
+942 YKVMRCNA

-977 LAVKRI
+977 LAAKRI

-1006 ILNAH
+1006 ILNSH
-1011 INSDSKS
+1011 INSNSKS
-1018 TFDINDEYKV
+1018 DFYMNEEYIV

-1039 AWYELFCQLCDN
+1039 AWYDLFCQLCDN
-1051 DIGYHLEVQY
+1051 DIGYHQEVQY

-1070 ERIKKIKNISNSIKK
+1070 ERINKVEERIKK
-1085 INSNSTSLESAVKIF
+1085 INPNSTSLESAVKIF

-1124 YAEESLS
+1124 YEEESLS

-1136 EAFKVLSMILCQ
+1136 KAFKELSIIICRQ
-1148 NRGVYNNAIENAY
+1148 YRGVYNNAIENAY
-1161 LKFIDVGFVHKY
+1161 LKFINVGFIHKY
-1173 DVRQDINT
+1173 NLRTDVDT
-1181 LDLYMRKKRQYSNF
+1181 LYMLKKRNYRNF
-1195 DKIHEIMNDS
+1195 NKIREIMDAG
-1205 ITINDI
+1205 I
-1211 LEANSQIR
+1211 